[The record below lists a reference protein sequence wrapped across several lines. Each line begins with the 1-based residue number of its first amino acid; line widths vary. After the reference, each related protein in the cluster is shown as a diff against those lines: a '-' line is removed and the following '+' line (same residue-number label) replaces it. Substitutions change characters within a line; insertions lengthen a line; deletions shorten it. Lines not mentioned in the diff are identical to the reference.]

1 MTAANDFSN
10 SKRTLLKGLGAG
22 ALILAAPGRS
32 HAQSK
37 LRKMTLFIGTTPQ
50 FGNIIVAQDKGFFEK
65 AGLPIEITNFA
76 SGSVASEAFQ
86 AGRGNTVDCGDTP
99 ALRLWGRGAGIGICP
114 SANYG
119 HMSVVV
125 ARKGIAAPGDLR
137 GKKVGV
143 LLGSTAEYF
152 SKLYL
157 ASGKVDPKEVDIINL
172 QPAEMVTGIVR
183 KDIDAFV
190 LWEPF
195 GTRAMQ
201 ASNDVYIV
209 TNGEKYFLE
218 WMITSTTP
226 EFARTNEPEL
236 LAYVRA
242 LDAASQWSNQNR
254 EESAQIVAKNLK
266 LEIGLVKQLMDRINW
281 TVAYTPKFKADME
294 RLSEFLKLKLDWEK
308 MFDAR
313 LLKKVNPSLA
323 S

>member
-1 MTAANDFSN
+1 MSAANDFSN
-10 SKRTLLKGLGAG
+10 SKRNLLKGLSAG
-22 ALILAAPGRS
+22 ALILAAPGRGR
-32 HAQSK
+32 AQSRLQK
-37 LRKMTLFIGTTPQ
+37 ITLFIGTTPH
-50 FGNIIVAQDKGFFEK
+50 FGNIIVAQEKGFYEK
-65 AGLPIEITNFA
+65 EGLPVEITNFA

-99 ALRLWGRGAGIGICP
+99 ALRLWGRGAGVGLCP
-114 SANYG
+114 SASYG
-119 HMSVVV
+119 HMSIVV
-125 ARKGIAAPGDLR
+125 ARKGINTPGDMR

-152 SKLYL
+152 AKLYL
-157 ASGKVDPKEVDIINL
+157 TSGKVDPKEVDIINL

-209 TNGEKYFLE
+209 TNAEKYFLE

-226 EFARTNEPEL
+226 AFAQSNEAEL
-236 LAYVRA
+236 VAYVRG
-242 LDAASQWSNQNR
+242 LDAASKWSNQNR

-281 TVAYTPKFKADME
+281 TVAYTPKFRADME
-294 RLSEFLKLKLDWEK
+294 RLSEFLKLKLDWDK

-313 LLKKVNPSLA
+313 FLRKVSPVLA

>member
-1 MTAANDFSN
+1 MFPANDLSISRRN
-10 SKRTLLKGLGAG
+10 LLKGLAAG
-22 ALILAAPGRS
+22 ALILAAPGRGR
-32 HAQSK
+32 AQSR
-37 LRKMTLFIGTTPQ
+37 LRKMLLFIGTTPH
-50 FGNIIVAQDKGFFEK
+50 FGNIIVAQEKGFFEK
-65 AGLPIEITNFA
+65 ESLSIEITNFA

-99 ALRLWGRGAGIGICP
+99 ALRLWGRGAGVGICP
-114 SANYG
+114 SSSFG
-119 HMSVVV
+119 HMSIIV
-125 ARKGIAAPGDLR
+125 ARKGINTPADMR

-152 SKLYL
+152 AKLYL

-226 EFARTNEPEL
+226 EYARTNEAEL

-242 LDAASQWSNQNR
+242 LDAASRWCNQNR
-254 EESAQIVAKNLK
+254 EESAQIVARNLK

-281 TVAYTPKFKADME
+281 TVAYTPKFRADME

-313 LLKKVNPSLA
+313 LLKKVSPSLA